1 MMTTAAELYER
12 VDSVLEQVRPSLQ
25 AHGGDV
31 SLVEVTEDRVARVE
45 LTGACAGCP
54 MSIMTLRMGI
64 ERVLNEQ
71 VPELGGVEAVGLED
85 FELPEEIKREFG
97 LS

>member
-1 MMTTAAELYER
+1 MTTGQELYEK
-12 VDSVLEQVRPSLQ
+12 VDKVLEQVRPSLQ
-25 AHGGDV
+25 SHGGDV

-54 MSIMTLRMGI
+54 MSMMTLRMGI
-64 ERVLNEQ
+64 ERILNEEI
-71 VPELGGVEAVGLED
+71 PELEGVEAVGLED
-85 FELPEEIKREFG
+85 LELPEAIKREMG

>member
-1 MMTTAAELYER
+1 MTTAEQLYER
-12 VDSVLEQVRPSLQ
+12 VDSVLEQVRPTLQ
-25 AHGGDV
+25 SHGGDV
-31 SLVEVTEDRVARVE
+31 NLLEVTEDRIARLE

-54 MSIMTLRMGI
+54 MSMMTLRMGI

-71 VPELGGVEAVGLED
+71 VPELEGVEAVGLED
-85 FELPEEIKREFG
+85 FELPEEIKRELG

>member
-1 MMTTAAELYER
+1 MTTGHELYEK
-12 VDSVLEQVRPSLQ
+12 VDKVLEQVRPSLQ
-25 AHGGDV
+25 SHGGDV

-64 ERVLNEQ
+64 ERILNQEI
-71 VPELGGVEAVGLED
+71 PELEGVEAVGLED
-85 FELPEEIKREFG
+85 IELPEEIKREMG
-97 LS
+97 LI

>member
-1 MMTTAAELYER
+1 MTTAAELYER

-25 AHGGDV
+25 SHGGDV
-31 SLVEVTEDRVARVE
+31 SLVEVTEDRIARLE

-64 ERVLNEQ
+64 ERVLNDQ
-71 VPELGGVEAVGLED
+71 VPELEGVEAVNLDESQV
-85 FELPEEIKREFG
+85 PEEIKRELG
-97 LS
+97 LI

>member
-1 MMTTAAELYER
+1 MTTAERLYER
-12 VDSVLEQVRPSLQ
+12 VDEVLEKVRPSLQ
-25 AHGGDV
+25 SHGGDV

-64 ERVLNEQ
+64 ERILNEEI
-71 VPELGGVEAVGLED
+71 PELKGVEAVGLED
-85 FELPEEIKREFG
+85 IELPEEIKREMG
-97 LS
+97 LI

>member
-1 MMTTAAELYER
+1 MTTAAELYER

-31 SLVEVTEDRVARVE
+31 SLVEVTEDRIARLE
-45 LTGACAGCP
+45 LMGACAGCP
-54 MSIMTLRMGI
+54 MSIMTLRLGI

-71 VPELGGVEAVGLED
+71 VPELEGVEAVNLDESAV
-85 FELPEEIKREFG
+85 PEEIKRELG
-97 LS
+97 LI